1 MREKIVNDKIRR
13 LHKPQ
18 SNKYQKLN
26 NPSKLK
32 DYSLT
37 LDAGKNG
44 LMESLIFT
52 PITNLIY
59 YSHLPFV
66 TVKPNTK
73 KGD

>member
-1 MREKIVNDKIRR
+1 MNDKIRR

-32 DYSLT
+32 DYSQT
-37 LDAGKNG
+37 LDAAKYG
-44 LMESLIFT
+44 LLETLVFT
-52 PITNLIY
+52 PTTNLIY
-59 YSHLPFV
+59 YSHLPFI